1 MNDGNTWCGVGAIGC
16 AGLVLAHLWLT
27 SGDETPAPQPV
38 PKQGIAQGMGDVRSD
53 AERWDEWRESR
64 APTLLDSKAE
74 REEKQFSDTMKA
86 HRQQPV
92 EIVDD
97 PGRSGGLV
105 EIGSVDDLRRLLE
118 EGGSYSG
125 PLPPEL
131 QSEFDAAEEGAS
143 KHAHHTTKSGGVK

>member
-16 AGLVLAHLWLT
+16 VGLVLAHLWVNG
-27 SGDETPAPQPV
+27 GDEPPAPQPA
-38 PKQGIAQGMGDVRSD
+38 PKLGLAPGASDARTD
-53 AERWDEWRESR
+53 AERWDEWREGR
-64 APTLLDSKAE
+64 APALLDSMAE

-97 PGRSGGLV
+97 PGRGVGLL
-105 EIGSVDDLRRLLE
+105 EIDSVDDLRRLLE
-118 EGGSYSG
+118 DGGSYSG

-131 QSEFDAAEEGAS
+131 QSELDAAEAAAS
-143 KHAHHTTKSGGVK
+143 KRATGATKSGDVK

>member
-1 MNDGNTWCGVGAIGC
+1 MSDGNTWCGVGAIGC
-16 AGLVLAHLWLT
+16 VGLILAHLWVT
-27 SGDETPAPQPV
+27 SGAETPVPQPV
-38 PKQGIAQGMGDVRSD
+38 PKQGVALGMGDTRSD
-53 AERWDEWRESR
+53 AERWSAWRESR
-64 APTLLDSKAE
+64 APGLLDSKAE

-97 PGRSGGLV
+97 PGRSGGLI
-105 EIGSVDDLRRLLE
+105 EIDSVDDLRRLLE

-131 QSEFDAAEEGAS
+131 QSELDAAEAAGS
-143 KHAHHTTKSGGVK
+143 KSAHRTTESGDVK